1 MRIIC
6 PCCHTDFPLEAG
18 INDVAAR
25 NAVKLAFSI
34 TPLGD
39 SLLAYVQLFKPEKKV
54 LSMSKLTK
62 LLEEL
67 VPMMRDGK
75 IEYKGRVWPA
85 PQPYWEQSIRQ
96 MLDSRESL
104 TLPIKTHGYL
114 FSIIAGYADKDG
126 GKTEKQ
132 TEARR
137 ASGASRRQEPQPK
150 AAKMPQEVKDQ
161 LDQFLN
167 KKVS

>member
-34 TPLGD
+34 TPFGD
-39 SLLAYVQLFKPEKKV
+39 SLLGYVQLFKPEKKV
-54 LSMSKLTK
+54 LSMSKLIK

-75 IEYKGRVWPA
+75 IQFNGRTWSA
-85 PQPYWEQSIRQ
+85 PQAYWQQAIVS
-96 MLDSRESL
+96 MLDGRDKL
-104 TLPIKTHGYL
+104 RLPLKNHNYL
-114 FSIIAGYADKDG
+114 FQIISSYEDKAEA
-126 GKTEKQ
+126 KVEKQ
-132 TEARR
+132 TEARKV
-137 ASGASRRQEPQPK
+137 SGTSRRQEPNPN
-150 AAKMPQEVKDQ
+150 ATKMPQEVREQ
-161 LDQFLN
+161 LSQFLN
-167 KKVS
+167 KPVS